1 MRWVGIRG
9 CKIEARVRWRRG
21 GVEMSCGGGVE
32 MSCGGGDWRNWIE
45 VERRFSRE
53 YSEVME
59 S

>member
-21 GVEMSCGGGVE
+21 GKDDGGGVE